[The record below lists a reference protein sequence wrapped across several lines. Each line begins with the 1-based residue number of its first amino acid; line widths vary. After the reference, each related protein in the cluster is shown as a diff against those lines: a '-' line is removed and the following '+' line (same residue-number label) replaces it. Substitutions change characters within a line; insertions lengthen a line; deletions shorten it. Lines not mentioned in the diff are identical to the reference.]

1 MPPYRRRNSLASAAA
16 NDDRPPHPRNPA
28 PGNPFPR
35 PPPSGLI
42 GPPPGNRHIPGA
54 TAVSTLST
62 FYPRT
67 RLLTRPSRRPPA
79 SGRTRGA
86 QPISL
91 PAAIF
96 RATSQAKCRKPPP
109 TAVRNP

>member
-1 MPPYRRRNSLASAAA
+1 MPPYRRNSLASAAA
-16 NDDRPPHPRNPA
+16 SDDRPPHPRNPA

-42 GPPPGNRHIPGA
+42 GPPPCNRHIPGA

-67 RLLTRPSRRPPA
+67 RLLTRPSRCPPA
-79 SGRTRGA
+79 SGRTRGGSTHIPA
-86 QPISL
+86 SRHIPCYQPGKMSKT
-91 PAAIF
+91 AA
-96 RATSQAKCRKPPP
+96 ADCRP
-109 TAVRNP
+109 